1 MEIILSIDPGWRL
14 GWAVFCEYSL
24 LEHGVMDFQGELGEG
39 GRYRALW
46 DHLCDLKIRH
56 NFKMMLIEPA
66 FGRFRSTRNGE
77 ICGIIKMFAYDS
89 LVSVKEMHVLTVRSK
104 LEVKGK
110 EGALAYARQW
120 TGNEY
125 LSQHEADAI
134 CQGLVYLK
142 ENQDEQENFTG

>member
-1 MEIILSIDPGWRL
+1 MEIILSVDPGWKL
-14 GWAVFCEYSL
+14 GWAVFCEYNL
-24 LEHGVMDFQGELGEG
+24 LEHGVMDFQRELGEG

-56 NFKMMLIEPA
+56 NFGVMLIEPA
-66 FGRFRSTRNGE
+66 FGRFRSVRIGE

-89 LVSVKEMHVLTVRSK
+89 LMPVKEMIAPSVRVK

-120 TGNEY
+120 AGNEY

-142 ENQDEQENFTG
+142 EKENDD